1 MPKQKT
7 HRGAAKRFRVTGTGR
22 IRRRNSNRSHLLE
35 KKSSRRKRRLGR
47 LTEVVGKDKKHVE
60 KMLGRA

>member
-7 HRGAAKRFRVTGTGR
+7 HRGAAKRFTVTGTGK

-35 KKSSRRKRRLGR
+35 KKTSRRKRRLGR

>member
-7 HRGAAKRFRVTGTGR
+7 HRGAAKRFRVTGTGK

-47 LTEVVGKDKKHVE
+47 LTEVVGKDKAHVE